1 MKSDSLIPTSI
12 PNATARIREASLLA
26 PESLG
31 DTDFLKVWFAVSYSF
46 PGLHPDDYDSPD
58 SSWPENLQPLAKEAW
73 TRAECGKLSD
83 ELIYPSDA
91 QWAGIYDRLKN
102 PTEGEASRR
111 REIHMR
117 YPVSTA
123 L

>member
-1 MKSDSLIPTSI
+1 MIRWPDHELSVASCLKEGT
-12 PNATARIREASLLA
+12 TAA
-26 PESLG
+26 
-31 DTDFLKVWFAVSYSF
+31 
-46 PGLHPDDYDSPD
+46 
-58 SSWPENLQPLAKEAW
+58 PENLQPLAKEAW
-73 TRAECGKLSD
+73 TRAACGKLSD